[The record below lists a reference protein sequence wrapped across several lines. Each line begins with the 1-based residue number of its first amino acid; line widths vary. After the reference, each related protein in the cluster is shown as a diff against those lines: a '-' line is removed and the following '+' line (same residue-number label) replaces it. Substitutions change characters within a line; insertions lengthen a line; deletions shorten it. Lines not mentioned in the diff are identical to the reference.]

1 MYSPVKMM
9 VKYLWYYITASNG
22 KGHGVHSPFVFDFI
36 ERVLNDDRQ
45 FYAFKQIENLR
56 QLLLNNQQI
65 LEIVDSEIGS
75 SKNVSASVSI
85 AVMAR
90 SSLMPAK
97 FGQLLFRMA
106 DRYAPSQI
114 LELGTSLGI
123 TSSYLAMANENTS
136 VTTMEVSK
144 AVANSAR
151 EQFKKLGIRNCR
163 LIEGNI
169 EEILPVWLKE
179 DREPDMVLIDANHR
193 YEPTMYYFRQLLEH
207 IHDNSILIFT
217 GIHKSTE
224 MEQAW
229 KEIQE
234 DERVSFSIDL
244 FFSGIVL
251 FRKEFHTKQHITIR
265 F

>member
-9 VKYLWYYITASNG
+9 VKYLWYYTTASNG

-56 QLLLNNQQI
+56 RLLLNNQQQ
-65 LEIVDSEIGS
+65 LEEE
-75 SKNVSASVSI
+75 NSAIASRTI

-90 SSLMPAK
+90 STLMPSK
-97 FGQLLFRMA
+97 FGQLLFRMV

-123 TSSYLAMANENTS
+123 TSSYMAMANENTS

-144 AVANSAR
+144 TVVNSAR

-163 LIEGNI
+163 LVEGNI
-169 EEILPVWLKE
+169 DEILPVWLRE
-179 DREPDMVLIDANHR
+179 GREPDMVLIDANHL
-193 YEPTMYYFRQLLEH
+193 YEPTMYYFKQLLEH
-207 IHDNSILIFT
+207 IHDKSILIFT
-217 GIHKSTE
+217 GIHKSAE

-234 DERVSFSIDL
+234 VEAVTLSIDL
-244 FFSGIVL
+244 FSLGIVL
-251 FRKEFHTKQHITIR
+251 FRKEFRTKQHISIR

>member
-1 MYSPVKMM
+1 MYSPVKMI
-9 VKYLWYYITASNG
+9 VKYAWYYITASNG
-22 KGHGVHSPFVFDFI
+22 KGHGVHSPFLFDFI

-65 LEIVDSEIGS
+65 LEVGHSEIDPQ
-75 SKNVSASVSI
+75 KNVSASGTI

-90 SSLMPAK
+90 SALMPAK
-97 FGQLLFRMA
+97 FCQLLFRMV

-123 TSSYLAMANENTS
+123 TSSYLAMANENAS
-136 VTTMEVSK
+136 VTTMERSK
-144 AVANSAR
+144 AVADSAR

-169 EEILPVWLKE
+169 DEILPLWLKE
-179 DREPDMVLIDANHR
+179 DREPDMVLIDASRR
-193 YEPTMYYFRQLLEH
+193 YKPTMHYFRQLLEH
-207 IHDNSILIFT
+207 INDNSILIFT
-217 GIHKSTE
+217 GIHESNE

-229 KEIQE
+229 KEIQQ
-234 DERVSFSIDL
+234 DEAVTLSIDL
-244 FFSGIVL
+244 FSLGIVL
-251 FRKEFHTKQHITIR
+251 FRKEFRTKQHTSIR

>member
-56 QLLLNNQQI
+56 RLLLNNQQQ
-65 LEIVDSEIGS
+65 LEEENSTI
-75 SKNVSASVSI
+75 ASQTI

-90 SSLMPAK
+90 STLMPSK
-97 FGQLLFRMA
+97 FGQLLFRMV

-123 TSSYLAMANENTS
+123 TSSYMAMANENTS

-144 AVANSAR
+144 AVVNSAR

-163 LIEGNI
+163 LVEGNI
-169 EEILPVWLKE
+169 DEILPVWLRE
-179 DREPDMVLIDANHR
+179 GREPDMVLIDANHR

-234 DERVSFSIDL
+234 NECVRLTIDL
-244 FFSGIVL
+244 FFLGIVL